1 MAQRRLRRIV
11 LLAPGIVLVAAA
23 AAIAAGDSGPQ
34 TDAVTATFT
43 LTSAEGR
50 FRLCDGQDGQYAE
63 QEGTFRG
70 TATGDSRLTGP
81 VEFTLDR
88 ALDNL
93 DTGYGPAHGRWVI
106 RDAASGRK
114 KAAADWSSVDAQDAS
129 YGFALGSVSDDGAGD
144 EETSGTG
151 DLFANQ
157 RVDFTQPNLVI
168 QLGGTWRDGRTPALS
183 ASGRCKSQFTKFSF
197 DNSASARP
205 DTASG
210 SVAPWVRGG

>member
-11 LLAPGIVLVAAA
+11 LLVPGLVLVAAA

-34 TDAVTATFT
+34 TDPVTATFT
-43 LTSAEGR
+43 LTSGEGK

-70 TATGDSRLTGP
+70 TATGDARLTGP

-106 RDAASGRK
+106 RDAASGQK
-114 KAAADWSSVDAQDAS
+114 KAASEWSSVDAQDAS
-129 YGFALGSVSDDGAGD
+129 YGFARGATRD
-144 EETSGTG
+144 EGTGGEEASGNG

-157 RVDFTQPNLVI
+157 RVDFTQPNLVVHI
-168 QLGGTWRDGRTPALS
+168 GGEWRDSRTPALI
-183 ASGRCKSQFTKFSF
+183 ASGRCKGQFTKFSF
-197 DNSASARP
+197 DNSVAARP
-205 DTASG
+205 RTASG
-210 SVAPWVRGG
+210 IAPWVRGG